1 MRKDSVTQAGI
12 GHASQHGGLNH
23 GDDLAGLGSDH
34 RKAEDAVAVHR
45 DQCFIKPRVSEIV
58 RVRNT
63 AGIGSFAT
71 RMGMPRRLAS
81 FRSG

>member
-1 MRKDSVTQAGI
+1 
-12 GHASQHGGLNH
+12 
-23 GDDLAGLGSDH
+23 
-34 RKAEDAVAVHR
+34 
-45 DQCFIKPRVSEIV
+45 V